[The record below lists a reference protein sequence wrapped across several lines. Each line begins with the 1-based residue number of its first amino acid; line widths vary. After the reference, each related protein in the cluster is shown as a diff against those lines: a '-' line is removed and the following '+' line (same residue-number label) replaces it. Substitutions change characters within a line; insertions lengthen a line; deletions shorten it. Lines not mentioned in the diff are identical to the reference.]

1 VITNGVSS
9 ATSDVAETMRRRHLV
24 RAVVASTVGT
34 TVEWYDFFLY
44 NAAAA
49 LIFPK
54 QFFPGSDP
62 YVATLLSFSTLFAGF
77 AARPV
82 GAALFGHFGD
92 RIGRKALLVTTM
104 MVMGVSTMAIG
115 LVPSYEAIG
124 IWGAVLLTLLRS
136 LQGMAVGGEWSGSV
150 LMAGEWASPGRRGF
164 TTSFAQMGAPL
175 GLILANG
182 ALSLMT
188 VVQDE
193 QTFLAWGWRVPFL
206 GSFALVALGL
216 FIRRGVLESPVFAKL
231 KGDGKI
237 VRAPVAKVLTENWR
251 EVILT
256 TLLRT
261 GQLVPYYVFTTYI
274 LSYGTQVLGL
284 SRTTLLACVSL
295 RSFTSIVMIPVAGH
309 LSDVY
314 GRKRVVGTGLIGVA
328 VFGFVYFGLMNTK
341 AIPLIF
347 LAMVVDSVLEDLQY
361 APQAALIAENFPAS
375 RRYTGSGLG
384 YHLAAITAGGPA
396 PLIAAF
402 LFETFQSSTAIAVFV
417 LVSAVI
423 SLATLPALKDHAGSL
438 DHT

>member
-54 QFFPGSDP
+54 QFFPDSDP

-402 LFETFQSSTAIAVFV
+402 LFEKFQSSTAIAVFV

>member
-1 VITNGVSS
+1 
-9 ATSDVAETMRRRHLV
+9 
-24 RAVVASTVGT
+24 
-34 TVEWYDFFLY
+34 
-44 NAAAA
+44 
-49 LIFPK
+49 
-54 QFFPGSDP
+54 
-62 YVATLLSFSTLFAGF
+62 
-77 AARPV
+77 
-82 GAALFGHFGD
+82 
-92 RIGRKALLVTTM
+92 
-104 MVMGVSTMAIG
+104 
-115 LVPSYEAIG
+115 
-124 IWGAVLLTLLRS
+124 LRS

-231 KGDGKI
+231 KSDGKI